1 MFYSAWLLLALL
13 GGGTTPVVWTRTVNL
28 WFDRGR
34 GLALGLALAGSG
46 IASMFAPPL
55 LTRVIADDGWQT
67 GYLVMGAFLVMVA
80 IPLVAILLDERPADR
95 PEVASAHASTAAP
108 NALPGVELADA
119 LRSLTFWKI
128 GVGFFFVSA
137 VVAALIIN
145 LVPLLIDRGLT
156 PTAAAATAGMMG
168 MAVLIGRVAIGYLL
182 DRHSASAV
190 AAVVLGSCS
199 LGCVVLAMP
208 DSSSWMLTISVLALG
223 LAAAAEVDLVAYL
236 SSRFFG
242 LRAYGKIYGWQ
253 LTSFYLGAA
262 GGPLAAGVAFDAY
275 GTYTPMLSF
284 AAAALL
290 MGAALMA
297 TLGRPRYAAIG

>member
-1 MFYSAWLLLALL
+1 
-13 GGGTTPVVWTRTVNL
+13 
-28 WFDRGR
+28 
-34 GLALGLALAGSG
+34 
-46 IASMFAPPL
+46 MFAPPL
-55 LTRVIADDGWQT
+55 LTRVIADYGWQT

-95 PEVASAHASTAAP
+95 PEVASAYASTAAP

-242 LRAYGKIYGWQ
+242 MRAYGEIYGWQ

-262 GGPLAAGVAFDAY
+262 IGPLAAGMAY
-275 GTYTPMLSF
+275 DHYQSYLPTLYF
-284 AAAALL
+284 AAGAMIFGALVT
-290 MGAALMA
+290 G
-297 TLGRPRYAAIG
+297 TLGKPRFVLEH